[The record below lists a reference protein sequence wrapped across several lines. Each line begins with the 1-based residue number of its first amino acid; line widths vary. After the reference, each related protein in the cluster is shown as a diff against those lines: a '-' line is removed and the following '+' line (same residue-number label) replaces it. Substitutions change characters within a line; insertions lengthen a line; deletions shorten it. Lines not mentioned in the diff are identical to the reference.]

1 MKIIKPLSLLLAA
14 LFSIA
19 SVYGQTVEEIIAK
32 HIDAV
37 GGKEKLST
45 ITSVRMENTVQLMG
59 SEGPSTTIILNGKGF
74 RNESEFNG
82 QKIVQVYTDKGGWAI
97 NPFAGGDDP
106 QAMPDEQYKSGEDQI
121 YVGPLLD
128 YAARGS
134 KAELIGKEKLG
145 NVEAYK
151 IKLTNKDNASTTYYL
166 DPATF
171 YTLQVETSANV
182 MGQDLV
188 IKTVCSDYK
197 KNDFGSVMPNTLE
210 INIGDQFS
218 MTSKLQKVEINQ
230 PVDAT
235 IFEMKK

>member
-1 MKIIKPLSLLLAA
+1 MKIIKSLSLLLAA

-19 SVYGQTVEEIIAK
+19 SIYAQTVEEIIAK
-32 HIDAV
+32 HIDAI

-45 ITSVRMENTVQLMG
+45 ITSVRMENTVQVMG
-59 SEGPSTTIILNGKGF
+59 SEGPSTTVILNGKGF
-74 RNESEFNG
+74 RSESEFNG

-121 YVGPLLD
+121 YVEPLFD
-128 YAARGS
+128 YAAKGS
-134 KAELIGKEKLG
+134 KAELVGKEKLG

-197 KNDFGSVMPNTLE
+197 KNDFGFVLPNTLE

>member
-121 YVGPLLD
+121 YVEPLLD

-197 KNDFGSVMPNTLE
+197 KNDFESVMPNTLE

>member
-1 MKIIKPLSLLLAA
+1 MKIIKPALLLLTA
-14 LFSIA
+14 LFSTA
-19 SVYGQTVEEIIAK
+19 SIYAQTVEEIIAK
-32 HIDAV
+32 HIDAI
-37 GGKEKLST
+37 GGKEKLSS
-45 ITSVRMENTVQLMG
+45 ITSIRMENTVQIMG
-59 SEGPSTTIILNGKGF
+59 SEGPSTTTILNGKGF

-82 QKIVQVYTDKGGWAI
+82 QKLVQVYTDKGGWAI
-97 NPFAGGDDP
+97 NPFAGGNEP

-121 YVGPLLD
+121 YAEPLLD

-145 NVEAYK
+145 NADTYK

-166 DPATF
+166 DGTTF
-171 YTLQVETSANV
+171 YTVQVETSANV
-182 MGQDLV
+182 MGQDMV

-197 KNDFGSVMPNTLE
+197 KNDFGFAMPNTLE

-218 MTSKLQKVEINQ
+218 MTSKLQKVEMNQ
-230 PVDAT
+230 PVDAA